1 LDEKMKGRATIL
13 IVESDPFMRQLLQ
26 TVLDSYEL
34 LFAEDGVSGL
44 KMAKELKPDL
54 IILEPLIPKLDGF
67 QLCSSLKQDPKTGEI
82 PVLMFT
88 ILSAKER
95 AEQVG
100 ADCFLMKPL
109 NRKRLLMKIKEMLRN
124 KG

>member
-1 LDEKMKGRATIL
+1 MKGRATIL